1 MSEVAGDAPGAGARS
16 ANAPGGCG
24 PEEVLRVPAFALF
37 WSATTI
43 RALGSAVAGVAF
55 QVLIVTVIGATA
67 LQISILSALGVVPYL
82 FLGLIIGA
90 VMDRWRRQPTLVITS
105 IGRAL
110 ALASIPVLVLTNAL
124 NFWSLAAVV
133 LTLGVLTL
141 FADSA
146 AQPFL
151 PHLVPRRSLVMAN
164 ARLGQSATVAGTAG
178 PALGG
183 ALITLVG
190 APLLFVF
197 EAVILAVAALL
208 QSRIRVVETRRKA
221 RAPGRHIGHDIAEG
235 MRYTYRHRMLLPLA
249 VSVHLWFLANSI
261 VTTLFGVFA
270 LRELDVPE
278 WAFGLI
284 LAVGGLGGFLGAL
297 LAPRVGSRVG
307 AGRAILLGRI
317 VTVAPWLTLALLPL
331 TAATS
336 LALLVPV
343 LAAAQFLYALSQGI
357 EDANEMGYRQAVAPD
372 ALQGRMNATIRTANR
387 VIFFFGALL
396 AGLLATLL
404 GYRVTIGIAAAVF
417 AVAALVIVFSPLRNA
432 RHGDQHTIE
441 STPV

>member
-1 MSEVAGDAPGAGARS
+1 MSEGAGGASGASR
-16 ANAPGGCG
+16 PG
-24 PEEVLRVPAFALF
+24 EVLRVPAFALF
-37 WSATTI
+37 WSATTM
-43 RALGSAVAGVAF
+43 RAFGSAVGGVAF
-55 QVLIVTVIGATA
+55 QVLIVTVIDATPV
-67 LQISILSALGVVPYL
+67 QISILSALGVVPYL

-90 VMDRWRRQPTLVITS
+90 LMDRWRRQPTLVITS

-110 ALASIPVLVLTNAL
+110 ALASIPVLLLTNAL

-151 PHLVPRRSLVMAN
+151 PHLVPRQSLVAAN
-164 ARLGQSATVAGTAG
+164 ARLGQSATVAGTVG
-178 PALGG
+178 PAVGG
-183 ALITLVG
+183 ALVNLVG

-197 EAVILAVAALL
+197 EAVILTGAALL
-208 QSRIRVVETRRKA
+208 QSRIRVREVRADA
-221 RAPGRHIGHDIAEG
+221 RAPGRHIGHEIADG
-235 MRYTYRHRMLLPLA
+235 MRYTYRHRMLRPLA
-249 VSVHLWFLANSI
+249 LSVHLWFLANSI
-261 VTTLFGVFA
+261 VATLFGVFV

-284 LAVGGLGGFLGAL
+284 LAVGGIGGFLGAL
-297 LAPRVGSRVG
+297 LATRVGSRIG
-307 AGRAILLGRI
+307 AGRAILLGRV
-317 VTVAPWLTLALLPL
+317 VTVAPWLALALLPL

-343 LAAAQFLYALSQGI
+343 LAAAQFLYAMSQGI

-372 ALQGRMNATIRTANR
+372 AMQGRMNATIRTANR
-387 VIFFFGALL
+387 VVFFFGALL

-417 AVAALVIVFSPLRNA
+417 AIAALVIALSPLRGA
-432 RHGDQHTIE
+432 RHGDFHTVDN
-441 STPV
+441 TPS